1 VKFYYLLPVLLC
13 VGCSNTGIIPMDTGS
28 YMISSRNAKLP
39 YTEPSDEKSY
49 VYLEANQFC
58 ASQGKSV
65 ETLKLNTVSAGFIR
79 GASAELEFRCVP
91 AAADS
96 KKTESLP
103 VESKEK

>member
-13 VGCSNTGIIPMDTGS
+13 VGCSSTGIIPMDTGS
-28 YMISSRNAKLP
+28 YMISSRNIKPP
-39 YTEPSDEKSY
+39 YTEPSDEKAQ

-91 AAADS
+91 SAATN
-96 KKTESLP
+96 KKAESLP